1 MKRRDAVKNLGMA
14 FGTFVVTPTAI
25 GLLQSCQAPQVKWI
39 PAFYSEEEGKVV
51 RRLVDTFLPSVE
63 DLPSATEVNV
73 HVFVDK
79 FVKDVMDFEDRKSH
93 RESLQVTIKNLLASS
108 GKETVDDLSDS
119 DYDSFLTTNLSKSKE
134 EDEALSDQIEAH
146 LDANDDDP
154 TGLPEMVRVYSYLTG
169 LRGMSI
175 WAYKSNEL
183 VGETILAYKPVPG
196 EQRGCVDVQEAT
208 GGRIWSL

>member
-25 GLLQSCQAPQVKWI
+25 GLLQSCQAPQTKWI

-51 RRLVDTFLPSVE
+51 RRLVDAFLPSVE

-79 FVKDVMDFEDRKSH
+79 FVKDVMDFEDRKAH
-93 RESLQVTIKNLLASS
+93 RESLQVTIKELLAVS
-108 GKETVDDLSDS
+108 GNENIDELESS
-119 DYDSFLTTNLSKSKE
+119 DYDEFLASNLSKSKE
-134 EDEALSDQIEAH
+134 EDEAISATVSG
-146 LDANDDDP
+146 ADDP
-154 TGLPEMVRVYSYLTG
+154 SSLPAEARVYSYLTG

-196 EQRGCVDVQEAT
+196 EQRGCVDLHEAT
-208 GGRIWSL
+208 GGRVWSL